1 MALPQLSESSE
12 EEEEEYHSLS
22 AHDSDDADDDLDD
35 DAASAMEPPV
45 HPVRS
50 LQGAFEESIRESTQE
65 DEPSPSVSSNA
76 EARRQQLLEAH
87 QYDDSWTTRWRQRP
101 SARHHP
107 LLKLMAQIVF
117 GMHLLQQGQAKSN
130 EEVVRILQTHVNEV
144 DTFLERTAE
153 DFGLALTDIA
163 ERIRHLRLPMQH
175 LEVFNA
181 MLDDKKFRTQL
192 LDGNDKIEK
201 IIDRT
206 AKAMNAALMDVR
218 KGLQATQE
226 LGKYLNSIKDRWPRA
241 NSGIAEVLGAMR
253 GNEQGW
259 MRYLQELQR
268 KGDNLGTSLVQLGTV
283 IGEMS
288 RLAAAASRR
297 SAQQSSRAQSAS
309 RSTRSM
315 PVSPGLRSKF
325 ARDDDVNA
333 AVVPVPVPAIALALA
348 LNKPL
353 PREPD
358 AGSGAARLTTGPTP
372 HPVPFAQ
379 RYEQPRQSPQ
389 SPPPPNTRR
398 ASAMPNGSPARP
410 RTAGAPRDARM
421 SSGGTNDL
429 AEFLRQSGRSRRGSP
444 PAELPT
450 HINPLRSH
458 PPEGV
463 AAAGAKT
470 GGRPV
475 RARSQGANEL
485 MNGAVAGEAAPARA
499 KSHGAAVILTSQ
511 GNNASR
517 PGSRGADAAGRKD
530 SVASTGFAR
539 RISHRLKHIPPPIDA
554 SRGYRPELTPIAPS
568 PGPTPTPTTTPAPAP
583 APVPPTNPAS
593 IPRKP
598 LLEDRRGENP
608 WKAPPTHPPPLPPT
622 AAGIDADATPQ
633 RPPSRLGLFPRA
645 DEPLTPSAASMRGGI
660 GSSRGRGGAQGT
672 PASRGGE
679 VEGGRNAGSVQSTS
693 ASKLGMG
700 NGSGSPAGSPAG
712 SRPTTA
718 TATAT
723 AKGGSGSGSGGGS
736 GRSLSLRNLFHR
748 RQKSRVLA

>member
-1 MALPQLSESSE
+1 MALALVSESS

-65 DEPSPSVSSNA
+65 DESSPSVSPDA

-163 ERIRHLRLPMQH
+163 EHIRHLRLPMQH

-181 MLDDKKFRTQL
+181 MLNDKKFRTQL

-268 KGDNLGTSLVQLGTV
+268 KGDNLGTNLVQLGTV

-325 ARDDDVNA
+325 ARDDA
-333 AVVPVPVPAIALALA
+333 AAAKPVPVPALALA

-358 AGSGAARLTTGPTP
+358 AARMTTGPKP

-429 AEFLRQSGRSRRGSP
+429 AEFLRQSGRSRRGDP
-444 PAELPT
+444 AAELPD
-450 HINPLRSH
+450 HVNPLRSH
-458 PPEGV
+458 PPEG
-463 AAAGAKT
+463 AKT
-470 GGRPV
+470 EGRPA

-485 MNGAVAGEAAPARA
+485 MNGAAAGEAAPART

-511 GNNASR
+511 GNNSR
-517 PGSRGADAAGRKD
+517 PSSRGADAAGRKD

-554 SRGYRPELTPIAPS
+554 SRSYRPDLTPIAPS
-568 PGPTPTPTTTPAPAP
+568 PAPTPTPTTTITPAPAP
-583 APVPPTNPAS
+583 APVPPTNPPS

-598 LLEDRRGENP
+598 LLEDCRSENP

-622 AAGIDADATPQ
+622 TTDPHTDADATPQ

-645 DEPLTPSAASMRGGI
+645 DEPLTPSAASMRGGM
-660 GSSRGRGGAQGT
+660 GSSRGRGSTQGT

-679 VEGGRNAGSVQSTS
+679 VDGVRNAGSVRSTP
-693 ASKLGMG
+693 ASKLGNG
-700 NGSGSPAGSPAG
+700 NGSGSAAGSLVG

-718 TATAT
+718 SATAT
-723 AKGGSGSGSGGGS
+723 AKGGSGSASGGGS
-736 GRSLSLRNLFHR
+736 GRSMSLRNLFHR
-748 RQKSRVLA
+748 RQKSRVLV